1 MNGYKYRVLLNKS
14 GNSCGL
20 LSSETILTVYPLP
33 SVYEITDT
41 MWWWFR
47 FKTFFNLTVKT
58 MRFLAFCQW
67 KFTYYT
73 TQAEANN
80 PLSIDQ
86 ISTPLAFEKP
96 PQE

>member
-1 MNGYKYRVLLNKS
+1 MQMNGYKYRVLLNKS

-33 SVYEITDT
+33 SAYEITMIQCDDDSDL
-41 MWWWFR
+41 
-47 FKTFFNLTVKT
+47 KTFFNLTVKNDEISST
-58 MRFLAFCQW
+58 ANEN
-67 KFTYYT
+67 FTYYT

-86 ISTPLAFEKP
+86 ISTPLMF
-96 PQE
+96 